1 MINVLPDNVLLE
13 IFDLCRI
20 DEVTTSSLL
29 PWKWHRLAHVC
40 RTWRDIIFGS
50 SHYLNLEFLCTYGT
64 PVRNTLGYLPALPIV
79 IHFPGYTE
87 DSDED
92 NIIVALEHPDR
103 VHVLKLNM
111 QCSLSEKVATVT
123 QMPFPALTHLR
134 LESKDRPIPVLPD
147 AFLGGCAP
155 RLQKIYLDGI
165 PFPAAP
171 TLLLSAR
178 DLVDV
183 KLRDIPSTGYIS
195 PEAMVA
201 GLAALS
207 RLKYLALG
215 FRCGSS
221 YPDRIRQ
228 PPSTRA
234 GLPALASFDFD
245 GLFMYLEDFVAQIDA
260 PQLSRFGI
268 EYLDED
274 EDTDFQIPQLCRFFD
289 RSEKLKLSLFRR
301 TNLDIEPYTIVIEL
315 DGGPSSFKLSI
326 PGEGISQVLNQI
338 SAMLFN
344 VDRLFINP
352 MYAEDDELT
361 YEIRWLELLRPFT
374 AVKVLSVQDDLSY
387 YVALAFRRVTGEEA
401 AEVLPA
407 LELLFLENEP
417 VTSVMEFVAARQNTG
432 RPLTF
437 INMGNEFPERFE
449 LDNGGSVNVPHR
461 FPTLL

>member
-1 MINVLPDNVLLE
+1 MPVINFLPDGVLLE
-13 IFDLCRI
+13 IFDLYQM
-20 DEVTTSSLL
+20 DEVATSSPL
-29 PWKWHRLAHVC
+29 PWKWGRLAHVC
-40 RTWRDIIFGS
+40 RTWRDIIFAS
-50 SHYLNLEFLCTYGT
+50 SCRLNLKLLYTHGT
-64 PVRNTLGYLPALPIV
+64 PVGKNLGHLPALPIV
-79 IHFPGYTE
+79 VYFPYFGG
-87 DSDED
+87 SDKD
-92 NIIVALEHPDR
+92 ILKALEHPDR
-103 VHVLKLNM
+103 VHVLDVLYSG
-111 QCSLSEKVATVT
+111 SLAVATET
-123 QMPFPALTHLR
+123 QKSFPALTYLR
-134 LESKDRPIPVLPD
+134 LRLRGPTMPVLPD

-215 FRCGSS
+215 FRWGSS

-228 PPSTRA
+228 PPITRA
-234 GLPALASFDFD
+234 VLPALASFDFD

-268 EYLDED
+268 ECLDED
-274 EDTDFQIPQLCRFFD
+274 EDTDFQIPQLCKFFD

-344 VDRLFINP
+344 VDHLFISP
-352 MYAEDDELT
+352 MYAEYDKLT

-374 AVKVLSVQDDLSY
+374 AVKVLSVLDDLSY
-387 YVALAFRRVTGEEA
+387 YVALAFRRVIGEEA